1 MTEAETRQR
10 FAQGLMRAAGVRDPR
25 VAGAFASIP
34 RETFLPPSPWRIE
47 GPGGGFASSDPAALY
62 GDVRV
67 AIEPAHDL
75 WQAEPQLWAFVIDRL
90 AVPAGGKVLLV
101 GAGSGYLAAILAD
114 LVGSTGVVTTLEALP
129 ALAERARLALRPWA
143 CVQVLAMDAGDLARL
158 PFDRILVTCGITG
171 LPVGWPG
178 QLQQGAR
185 LAAPFT
191 GADGGGV
198 LLLLER
204 RLDGIGVTPLSGVH
218 IQPALGG
225 LRDSRQER
233 VLDGVLLADEEALW
247 RARSLQPQHRTRPTE
262 RIYGFAGQVLSMQPL
277 GQ

>member
-25 VAGAFASIP
+25 VAGAFAAVP
-34 RETFLPPSPWRIE
+34 RETFLPPPPWHIE
-47 GPGGGFASSDPAALY
+47 GPGGGFTSSDPAALY

-67 AIEPAHDL
+67 AIEPGRDL

-90 AVPAGGKVLLV
+90 AVPAGGRVLLV
-101 GAGSGYLAAILAD
+101 GAGSGYLAAILAE
-114 LVGSTGVVTTLEALP
+114 LVGDKGAVTALEAVP
-129 ALAERARLALRPWA
+129 ALAGRARLALRPWTN
-143 CVQVLAMDAGDLARL
+143 VRVLAMDAGDLTRL
-158 PFDRILVTCGITG
+158 PFDRILFTCGITG
-171 LPVGWPG
+171 LPAAWPD
-178 QLQQGAR
+178 QLQDGAR

-191 GADGGGV
+191 GADDGGV

-204 RLDGIGVTPLSGVH
+204 RPDGIRVTPLSGVR

-225 LRDSRQER
+225 LRDGRQER
-233 VLDGVLLADEEALW
+233 VLDGVRLADKEALW
-247 RARSLQPQHRTRPTE
+247 QARSLRPQDATRPAE
-262 RIYGFAGQVLSMQPL
+262 RIYGFAGQVLSMRPL